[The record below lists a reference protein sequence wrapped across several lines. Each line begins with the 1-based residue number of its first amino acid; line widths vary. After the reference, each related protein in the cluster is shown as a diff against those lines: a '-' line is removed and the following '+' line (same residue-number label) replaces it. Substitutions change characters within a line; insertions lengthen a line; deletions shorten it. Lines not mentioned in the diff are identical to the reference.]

1 VRDPACARQ
10 DEVPAAAIFRLVEPA
25 GEREAR
31 HHTRN
36 RRYVVPEVETLSI
49 FAKGVAERGILPTED
64 RATTETPTGRRRG
77 RRLGDDLLDEIDML

>member
-1 VRDPACARQ
+1 
-10 DEVPAAAIFRLVEPA
+10 
-25 GEREAR
+25 
-31 HHTRN
+31 
-36 RRYVVPEVETLSI
+36 VETLSI